1 MRLKRP
7 DYLFNERT
15 VRVLEQV
22 NSARKPFHDR
32 SPLPTNRVQCHVVL
46 TVLFTSAINSSI
58 TARGISKLNVSTE
71 NCPDASQNNIR
82 ATRFRLPARVRYSSR
97 PAIPWLLSSTN

>member
-22 NSARKPFHDR
+22 NSARKRFHDR
-32 SPLPTNRVQCHVVL
+32 SQLHTNRFQCHVIVSVL
-46 TVLFTSAINSSI
+46 YTSAIISSM
-58 TARGISKLNVSTE
+58 TARLISKLNVSTD

-97 PAIPWLLSSTN
+97 PAIPWLLSSTI